1 MCGICGISQHKNL
14 PPIDEALL
22 ISMRDTL
29 IHRGP
34 DAAGI
39 WISRDSGIGLAHRRL
54 AIIDLDSSSSQPMA
68 NEDSSVIVVFN
79 GEIYNHR
86 VLRGQLAAS
95 GHIFRTDHADTEVLV
110 HGYEE
115 WGWEGL
121 LSRIRGMFAIAL
133 WDTRTRT
140 LFLAR
145 DRMGIKPL
153 YLAYRNGRLIFASE
167 IKAILRCP
175 DVPRAVDAHALY
187 HYLTGM
193 AAPAPMTL
201 FQGIQKLPAGCFVR
215 LDHDGRVGFQRYWHA
230 AANGAQTVFRSRGD
244 AVDGVRAALD
254 DAVAEHLAADVPIGV
269 FLSGGVDSG
278 TLLAKMSSQAEGQIR
293 TFSVGYENF
302 PGLDE
307 RREAREMAQRFGAR
321 HQEILVTQRSLEDS
335 WDEILFHQ
343 DEPLADW
350 VCLPLFHL
358 AKLASEEVKVVL
370 VGEGADEQF
379 CGYDGY
385 VRYLNIYARL
395 WSPYQRYAPSAVR
408 ALVANAAQKLTGV
421 WEGKAAA
428 LDLAVRAGRGGECFV
443 GGAVAFWETQK
454 QKLFVRDALASAPR
468 VPGLLDDERIRV
480 FDSNAIMAE
489 AGHMLEGMPSD
500 QLMRMTSLEL
510 AYRLPELLLMRVDK
524 MTMAHSLEARVP
536 FLDHRLVEMSFSLP
550 SSWKLANGIPKSI
563 LKDAVRGVIPDE
575 VIDRPKVGFG
585 APVSEWLKGELGRRA
600 EYEIA
605 TCDLFSN
612 GWFDRGYIQKMFEA
626 HRNGRRNFSTNLWA
640 LYNLAGWYNRW
651 IKPESLP
658 AGR

>member
-1 MCGICGISQHKNL
+1 MCGICGIFQHKGL
-14 PPIDEALL
+14 SLVDEGVLV
-22 ISMRDTL
+22 SMRDTL
-29 IHRGP
+29 THRGP

-39 WISRDSGIGLAHRRL
+39 WVSRDSDIGLAHRRL
-54 AIIDLDSSSSQPMA
+54 AIIDLDSSSSQPMM
-68 NEDSSVIVVFN
+68 NKDSSVVVVFN
-79 GEIYNHR
+79 GEIYNHLT
-86 VLRGQLAAS
+86 LRGQLVAS

-133 WDTRTRT
+133 WDAKSRV

-153 YLAYRNGRLIFASE
+153 YLFYSDGRLIFASE
-167 IKAILRCP
+167 IKAILRHP

-193 AAPAPMTL
+193 VAPAPMTI

-215 LDHDGRVGFQRYWHA
+215 LAHGGRVDFQRYWHA
-230 AANGAQTVFRSRGD
+230 ANGAQAAFCSRED

-254 DAVAEHLAADVPIGV
+254 DAVSEHLVSDVPVGI

-278 TLLAKMSSQAEGQIR
+278 TLLAKMSRQAAGKIC
-293 TFSVGYENF
+293 TFSVGYEDS

-307 RREAREMAQRFGAR
+307 RREAREMACRFGAI
-321 HQEILVTQRSLEDS
+321 HQEVLVTQRSLEDS
-335 WDEILFHQ
+335 WEEILYHQ

-370 VGEGADEQF
+370 VGEGADELF

-385 VRYLNIYARL
+385 VRYLNIYERL
-395 WSPYQRYAPSAVR
+395 WSPYQRYTPSAVR
-408 ALVANAAQKLTGV
+408 ALVAQVAQKLTRV
-421 WEGKAAA
+421 WWGKAAS
-428 LDLAVRAGRGGECFV
+428 LDMAVRAGKGGECFF

-454 QKLFVRDALASAPR
+454 QGLFIHDALASAPKM
-468 VPGLLDDERIRV
+468 PGLIDDDPIRI

-489 AGHMLEGMPSD
+489 AGHMLDDKRTD
-500 QLMRMTSLEL
+500 QLMRMINLEL

-585 APVSEWLKGELGRRA
+585 APVSEWLKGEFGRRA
-600 EYEIA
+600 EYEIG
-605 TCDLFSN
+605 TCNLFNN
-612 GWFDRGYIQKMFEA
+612 GWFDRAYIRRMFEA
-626 HRNGRRNFSTNLWA
+626 HRSGRRNFATNLWA

-651 IKPESLP
+651 IEP
-658 AGR
+658 APFSSGK